1 MGCLSNM
8 TLASDV
14 STIKIMHYNI
24 KELDTVKINSG
35 IKDNDQFKAVKSILD
50 SYDFDILSLN
60 EIQYD
65 LPYVPTKENT
75 SKGQNLDKL
84 RNAFSLS
91 RLAEEAFYPANTGN
105 NARPMPSGDYY
116 QNPSDPLARASAD
129 RVNFGTM
136 PSQYSTGAMFKYKKI
151 NETVFT
157 NLKWKDFN
165 PKLDLSKFADITGK
179 PMPEDMELFDKNFT
193 DVTVDVDG
201 KKLHIILLHT
211 VPAFHFGNMKS
222 VNYKRNEDQL
232 KFLEWYLTGTTDFKV
247 NIEGIKPLKKN
258 SYYVAVGDFNT
269 AFHDQDKL
277 GSIVLRRFY
286 KKSKLWIGDNSKLS
300 FTNEGPGY
308 KKNPSR
314 LMLDYIAY
322 SKNIEMISGKIIHP
336 RFDNIQLGC
345 KKFIN
350 AIKPKEM
357 LEVSWRERDKICKA
371 FVYPEYKLFKEASD
385 HYPIY
390 GEFRL
395 K

>member
-1 MGCLSNM
+1 
-8 TLASDV
+8 
-14 STIKIMHYNI
+14 
-24 KELDTVKINSG
+24 
-35 IKDNDQFKAVKSILD
+35 
-50 SYDFDILSLN
+50 
-60 EIQYD
+60 
-65 LPYVPTKENT
+65 
-75 SKGQNLDKL
+75 
-84 RNAFSLS
+84 
-91 RLAEEAFYPANTGN
+91 
-105 NARPMPSGDYY
+105 
-116 QNPSDPLARASAD
+116 
-129 RVNFGTM
+129 
-136 PSQYSTGAMFKYKKI
+136 
-151 NETVFT
+151 
-157 NLKWKDFN
+157 
-165 PKLDLSKFADITGK
+165 FADITGK

-193 DVTVDVDG
+193 DVTVDVEG
-201 KKLHIILLHT
+201 KELHIILLHT

-286 KKSKLWIGDNSKLS
+286 RKSQLWIGDNSKLS

-336 RFDNIQLGC
+336 RFESIQLGC
-345 KKFIN
+345 KKR
-350 AIKPKEM
+350 AQKTPRPKDM
-357 LEVSWRERDKICKA
+357 IEVSWRERDKICKA
-371 FVYPEYKLFKEASD
+371 FVHPEYKLFKEASD